1 MKEATSLV
9 DHSRVATDKGPST
22 YAIEEHGN
30 VLVAVCVD
38 AVTVPSLE
46 RLLGATKGL
55 ALRFPAGVAVVL
67 VLPPNAPLLS
77 TKRERD
83 LASELLSVPG
93 VAAFALVL
101 EGDGFWAAAA
111 RSILVGLNAL
121 SRRTLPT
128 KVFASIE
135 QAAPWLSVVVRRPTG
150 GPVSLATALQAIRS
164 RATPRWR

>member
-1 MKEATSLV
+1 LV
-9 DHSRVATDKGPST
+9 DHSRVAADKGPST

-38 AVTVPSLE
+38 TVTVPSLE

-55 ALRFPAGVAVVL
+55 ALRSPAGVGVVL

-77 TKRERD
+77 TKRERE

-93 VAAFALVL
+93 IAAFALVL

-121 SRRTLPT
+121 SRRTVPT
-128 KVFASIE
+128 KVFASID
-135 QAAPWLSVVVRRPTG
+135 QAAPWLYFMVRRPAEG
-150 GPVSLATALQAIRS
+150 LVGLATALQAIRS